1 MGNLLTGVQ
10 KNTFWCQLKAYV
22 NYTTLKKQLYVSFSD
37 ASIHVV
43 LSRH

>member
-22 NYTTLKKQLYVSFSD
+22 NYTTLKKTALR
-37 ASIHVV
+37 VV
-43 LSRH
+43 F